1 MKKRISVLILSF
13 CTLIAFGYSLGGL
26 GGYLVGRGRPL
37 MIISGLVI
45 GTLSAILAFYIWNM
59 YLDEIAVEDEKLRKN
74 S

>member
-1 MKKRISVLILSF
+1 MKKRISVIIRSF
-13 CTLIAFGYSLGGL
+13 CNLIAFGYSLGGL